1 MLQKMM
7 HGALIAASAVVS
19 AIAFPYIGGFS
30 WTLGTLRAHRV
41 WSKRAE
47 LEDPQ

>member
-1 MLQKMM
+1 MM
-7 HGALIAASAVVS
+7 HGALIAASAAVS

-30 WTLGTLRAHRV
+30 WTLRARRV

-47 LEDPQ
+47 LEDSQ